1 MYVYMYVCTCSCIM
15 ISIPQSTDDK
25 LVKID
30 YITEFSQWLHTN
42 NYSTQYVMDHLQWA
56 VELLLVKGPN
66 HTQYSIIYLDK
77 LIILHVMMME
87 VVRGND
93 KRKQYCLQALAYCI
107 LIWKVNKELLLIIII
122 N

>member
-1 MYVYMYVCTCSCIM
+1 MYICICSCIM

-30 YITEFSQWLHTN
+30 YITQFSQWLHTN

-56 VELLLVKGPN
+56 VELLAKGPN
-66 HTQYSIIYLDK
+66 HTQYNIIHLDK
-77 LIILHVMMME
+77 LMILHVMMME

-93 KRKQYCLQALAYCI
+93 KRKQYCLQGLAYCI
-107 LIWKVNKELLLIIII
+107 LIWKVNK
-122 N
+122 